1 MLLSFYKQ
9 TITRIR
15 PAVRD
20 VRGSSVPDWDESK
33 VDTKAISGC
42 SVQPSSTSLSQD
54 GRVMGVSDGL
64 TCYIPADADV
74 QAGDHIVFKG
84 KTYEINGDP
93 LDWPSATGRLDHLQ
107 LNLVRWRG

>member
-1 MLLSFYKQ
+1 MLLSFYRQ

-15 PAVRD
+15 PSVKD
-20 VRGSSVPDWDESK
+20 VRGSLIPDWENAT
-33 VDTKAISGC
+33 TKDIPGC

-54 GRVMGVSDGL
+54 GRVLGVSDGL

-74 QAGDHIVFKG
+74 QAGDHIVYKG
-84 KTYEINGDP
+84 KVYAINGDP
-93 LDWPSATGRLDHLQ
+93 IDWPSATGRLDHLQ